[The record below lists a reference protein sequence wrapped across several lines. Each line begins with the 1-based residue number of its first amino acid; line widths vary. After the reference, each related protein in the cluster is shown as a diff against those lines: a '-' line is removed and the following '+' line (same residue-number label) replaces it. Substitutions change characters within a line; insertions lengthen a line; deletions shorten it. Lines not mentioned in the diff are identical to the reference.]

1 MSKVKAAAL
10 PENFTT
16 PVPNPNPN
24 PTLTLSLTLTLIL
37 NQGGEIL
44 RERQP

>member
-1 MSKVKAAAL
+1 VTPRNDSVAL

-16 PVPNPNPN
+16 PVPNPIPI
-24 PTLTLSLTLTLIL
+24 LTLTLIL

-44 RERQP
+44 RERPTA